1 MSSLKLVA
9 LGVWVM
15 GVSSQRGLV
24 GRGVTE
30 EFYTKVLKSEIMNSR
45 NLINYFSKEVPRTIE
60 FVPPVTLS
68 PGRYNNFPVIVS
80 NMRPLA
86 NSLTENWP

>member
-68 PGRYNNFPVIVS
+68 PGRFKNGTFKN
-80 NMRPLA
+80 R
-86 NSLTENWP
+86 